1 MGTLKQ
7 ALHDALDDLGVDART
22 DSRVVGLAVEHRG
35 IEMTLAYRAGETK
48 PWTAY
53 TYVEQLHE
61 TEQKLIEATGGSP
74 DDALDGCAD
83 NVEAEEEGPDEDLN
97 PEGEVY
103 RG

>member
-1 MGTLKQ
+1 MNTHKK

-35 IEMTLAYRAGETK
+35 IEMTLSYRPGEDR

-53 TYVEQLHE
+53 CYVEQPLE
-61 TEQKLIEATGGSP
+61 TEQKLIEATGRSP

-83 NVEAEEEGPDEDLN
+83 AVEDED
-97 PEGEVY
+97 EDEEVDDD
-103 RG
+103 